1 MRFVSM
7 FRRSALVMG
16 GPLLLLAAC
25 STPTDSVAPLQ
36 SEALSFQAPEA
47 IATELANPR
56 GITVT
61 PDGAILVA
69 EAGSGGDG
77 PHFMG
82 GEGSELHFGTTGAVT
97 RIDTNGQRRVL
108 EGLPSLAAEDG
119 TRAMGPN
126 DISLLG
132 NGTTYITTGLGA
144 DPAILADLGL
154 DGAGLG
160 MTWRVSQARGT
171 LTAIADI
178 AGYEAARN
186 PDGGAIDSNAYGITA
201 APSGQLVTDAGGNS
215 LLWVA
220 ANGKVTTL
228 AVFPDTLVLAP
239 PMLGLPEGTNIPMQS
254 VPTSVAVGPDG
265 AYYVGLL
272 TGFPFPVGGASVMRV
287 VPGEAPTVYA
297 TGFTNIVDVAFG
309 PDGNLYVLEIA
320 TNGLLSGDLTGALKR
335 VVDGVIEEVPGTEGA
350 LTMPGGFTFDK
361 SGDLY
366 VTNLSVTPAGTVLHF
381 AN

>member
-1 MRFVSM
+1 
-7 FRRSALVMG
+7 
-16 GPLLLLAAC
+16 
-25 STPTDSVAPLQ
+25 
-36 SEALSFQAPEA
+36 
-47 IATELANPR
+47 
-56 GITVT
+56 
-61 PDGAILVA
+61 
-69 EAGSGGDG
+69 
-77 PHFMG
+77 
-82 GEGSELHFGTTGAVT
+82 
-97 RIDTNGQRRVL
+97 
-108 EGLPSLAAEDG
+108 
-119 TRAMGPN
+119 
-126 DISLLG
+126 
-132 NGTTYITTGLGA
+132 
-144 DPAILADLGL
+144 
-154 DGAGLG
+154 

-228 AVFPDTLVLAP
+228 AVFPDTMVLAP

-350 LTMPGGFTFDK
+350 LTMPGGFAFDK